1 MPHSDSSVPGYNLHA
16 LVSPAASGWTLR
28 LLAFVVEHLGS
39 ALGLSRKIAR
49 DSNLFSLRHRGFLDL
64 PTYYPIVA
72 AEAGQTT
79 KANTG
84 DLAAKADA
92 LATAGLA
99 VHGRIFQSV
108 ADFRDAYTDGRAT
121 PVDVAEAVINAI
133 TAGNE
138 SHSPPL
144 LAVIKHNNE
153 DLMLQAKESLARH
166 KAGKPL
172 SVLDGVPI
180 AIKDE
185 LDVLGYETGVGTNF
199 IALKPTKDAH
209 PVALLRAAGALII
222 GKANMHEI
230 GIDVTNANPWTGT
243 PRNPYAAAHVT
254 GGSSGG
260 SAAAVAAG
268 LCPIAVG
275 ADGGGSVRIPAAFCG
290 LFGLKPTAGRVSETG
305 AFPLAPTVGVV
316 GPIAATAADMAVAY
330 AVMAGPDPLDPNTM
344 AQPPVALPTADASV
358 KGLRIGVYKPYF
370 EDAEPAVVAACRALL
385 DELVTRG
392 AVLVDI
398 TIPEL
403 EEMRV
408 AHANIITSEMGA
420 AMASFPRTSLS
431 AATRTA
437 LAVTQSTLAPH
448 DYVTACRVRTRGMA
462 TLKALYANIDVIA
475 TPSTAIPPPKRLPGA
490 KEWSDYTTSAKSMRF
505 IVMANLCGVPAVTVP
520 AGYTRDG
527 GLPIGMQFQAKWW
540 NESLLLSL
548 AATCETVLP
557 GGRRR
562 PGVLFD
568 LLHKSDKSDRRGSE
582 LTLAE

>member
-1 MPHSDSSVPGYNLHA
+1 MPHNPDPNGYNLHA

-28 LLAFVVEHLGS
+28 LLAFIVEHLGS
-39 ALGLSRKIAR
+39 ILGLSRKIAR
-49 DSNLFSLRHRGFLDL
+49 DSNLFSLRHRGFFDL

-72 AEAGQTT
+72 PDAGQGTL
-79 KANTG
+79 ANAA

-99 VHGRIFQSV
+99 VHGRIFRSV
-108 ADFRDAYTDGRAT
+108 ADFRDAYKEGRAT
-121 PVDVAEAVINAI
+121 PVDVAEAVITAI

-153 DLMLQAKESLARH
+153 DLRLQAKESLARH

-180 AIKDE
+180 AVKDE
-185 LDVLGYETGVGTNF
+185 LDVLGYETNVGTNF
-199 IALKPTKDAH
+199 ISLKPTKDAH

-243 PRNPYAAAHVT
+243 PRNPYAPGRVT

-268 LCPIAVG
+268 LCPIAIG

-290 LFGLKPTAGRVSETG
+290 IFGLKPTAGRVSETG

-316 GPIAATAADMAVAY
+316 GPLAATAADMAVAY
-330 AVMAGPDPLDPNTM
+330 AVMAGPDPEDPNTM
-344 AQPPVALPTADASV
+344 VQPPVVLPSGDKGV
-358 KGLRIGVYKPYF
+358 KGLKIGVYKPYF
-370 EDAEPAVVAACRALL
+370 EDAEPAVVAVCRALL

-403 EEMRV
+403 EDMRV
-408 AHANIITSEMGA
+408 AHANIITSEMA
-420 AMASFPRTSLS
+420 SAMSSFPTTSLS
-431 AATRTA
+431 PASRLA
-437 LAVTQSTLAPH
+437 LNVTQSTLAPH
-448 DYVTACRVRTRGMA
+448 DYITACRVRTRAIA
-462 TLKALYANIDVIA
+462 TLKALYANVDVIA
-475 TPSTAIPPPKRLPGA
+475 TPSTAIPAPKVFAGA
-490 KEWSDYTTSAKSMRF
+490 KEWSDYTTSAKSMRY

-520 AGYTRDG
+520 AGYTPVDK
-527 GLPIGMQFQAKWW
+527 LPIGMQFQAKWW

-548 AATCETVLP
+548 AATCEAAQP

-568 LLHKSDKSDRRGSE
+568 LLHGVGEKDRRASE
-582 LTLAE
+582 RTLAE